1 MLDTKCMCMCHAGDA
16 VPAALEGAPTV
27 QPPDQAAIAL
37 TAGDIPDAKSRYLG
51 VTWDRK
57 QAKWAAT
64 VQHGSEV
71 LL

>member
-1 MLDTKCMCMCHAGDA
+1 MHIGA
-16 VPAALEGAPTV
+16 PAPSAAEGAA
-27 QPPDQAAIAL
+27 QPPDRAAAAL
-37 TAGDIPDAKSRYLG
+37 TAGDILDAKSRYPG

-71 LL
+71 PF